1 VTDAELD
8 AVLERERAWS
18 EAPWGP
24 SKIRPAEMAALTAAL
39 REARAVLREVATRE
53 PCPLCGGP
61 AHGDFGYSA
70 AGHNYDCALARA
82 LGVGR

>member
-8 AVLERERAWS
+8 AIEARARKDGLS
-18 EAPWGP
+18 
-24 SKIRPAEMAALTAAL
+24 PATAGVVTAAL

-82 LGVGR
+82 LGVGTP